1 VVSLRGLSNLY
12 FKLQQREHRFESETI
27 IDVGRV
33 AADLASTTI
42 VALWTHNIL
51 AVLAGA
57 YANAL
62 AQMVISHVLSR
73 GPYSFIPRRALVAL
87 VGRFAVPIY
96 INALMLFAAMQG
108 DRMVVGTMFNRQQL
122 AMYAVACTLGAG
134 IATLLS
140 KVIER
145 ILLPVMS
152 NRDLPRL
159 ERRRQTNL
167 LGAVIIAGSVLFLI
181 GVSLVAPKLIRII
194 YGPAYIGLG
203 EIVFAAAIFQMVQIQ
218 QSWLTSLLIANG
230 LTSRFP
236 LITLMRAVAFPT
248 AIAFRLMGFSL
259 VCIPLAFAFGATL
272 SLGVSYKAARPLGLI
287 AKPIIAVS
295 FASIAV
301 AIAAAIVFSL
311 RV

>member
-1 VVSLRGLSNLY
+1 
-12 FKLQQREHRFESETI
+12 
-27 IDVGRV
+27 
-33 AADLASTTI
+33 
-42 VALWTHNIL
+42 
-51 AVLAGA
+51 
-57 YANAL
+57 
-62 AQMVISHVLSR
+62 
-73 GPYSFIPRRALVAL
+73 
-87 VGRFAVPIY
+87 
-96 INALMLFAAMQG
+96 
-108 DRMVVGTMFNRQQL
+108 
-122 AMYAVACTLGAG
+122 
-134 IATLLS
+134 
-140 KVIER
+140 
-145 ILLPVMS
+145 
-152 NRDLPRL
+152 
-159 ERRRQTNL
+159 
-167 LGAVIIAGSVLFLI
+167 
-181 GVSLVAPKLIRII
+181 
-194 YGPAYIGLG
+194 
-203 EIVFAAAIFQMVQIQ
+203 VFAAAIFQMVQIQ